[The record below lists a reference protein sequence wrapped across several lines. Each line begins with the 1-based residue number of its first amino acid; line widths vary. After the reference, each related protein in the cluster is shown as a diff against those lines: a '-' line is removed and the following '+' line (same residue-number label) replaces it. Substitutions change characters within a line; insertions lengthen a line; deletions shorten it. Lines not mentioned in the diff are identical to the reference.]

1 MEISEKQHKLF
12 NKILEKNRGL
22 SPQMYGGKYHNKK
35 VEYDGIK
42 FDSTKEKDYYII
54 LQSLLKCGFI
64 KDLKRQEPY
73 ELIPTYKINNRT
85 VRKMQYIA
93 DFTYITTKDNK
104 LHVVD
109 TKGYRTEVYKL
120 KKKLFEYKYN
130 MEIEEI

>member
-1 MEISEKQHKLF
+1 MKM
-12 NKILEKNRGL
+12 KN
-22 SPQMYGGKYHNKK
+22 KYHNKK
-35 VEYDGIK
+35 IFFGSVL
-42 FDSTKEKDYYII
+42 FDSKKEYNYFWK
-54 LQSLLKCGFI
+54 LKLMEKVGMI
-64 KDLKRQEPY
+64 KDLKRQVPF
-73 ELIPTYKINNRT
+73 ELIPTHKINNRT

-93 DFTYITTKDNK
+93 DFTYITTEDNK